1 MDEDLM
7 NLALPSMAKSP
18 AKKSQQISAT
28 YLNIVGPVVPSHG
41 QMIATFRCN
50 ISQHCW
56 AQRVACVWP
65 PCCEVLWHVASGIE
79 LVRMPWRNIVAR
91 TWPNDFNIIQHPQM
105 LRENIDHCFFSNLSQ
120 QHPTVA
126 TRRNMVAKRAQHVA
140 PRMLR
145 YVALKCCH
153 RLAEDSQKKDYTVN
167 IFGMHI

>member
-1 MDEDLM
+1 M

-28 YLNIVGPVVPSHG
+28 YLNIVRPVVPSHG

-56 AQRVACVWP
+56 
-65 PCCEVLWHVASGIE
+65 
-79 LVRMPWRNIVAR
+79 
-91 TWPNDFNIIQHPQM
+91 
-105 LRENIDHCFFSNLSQ
+105 
-120 QHPTVA
+120 
-126 TRRNMVAKRAQHVA
+126 AQHVA